1 MPKAKKIKVEYID
14 DIEVKTLSYDDVAT
28 HDESC
33 SDNSNEVVKDKDVV
47 ETDEVCIKEEVKEE
61 AKEEKKQK
69 KNKQSKKGKRRG

>member
-47 ETDEVCIKEEVKEE
+47 ETDEVCIKED
-61 AKEEKKQK
+61 KKTK
-69 KNKQSKKGKRRG
+69 KTKQGKKG